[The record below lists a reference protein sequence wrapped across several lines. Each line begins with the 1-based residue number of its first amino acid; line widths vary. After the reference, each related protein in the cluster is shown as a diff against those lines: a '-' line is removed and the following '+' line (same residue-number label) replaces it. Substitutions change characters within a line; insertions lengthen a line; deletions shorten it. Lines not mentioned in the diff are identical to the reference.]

1 MTTTHDA
8 QGDEAYSVPAEAQK
22 VFLAGIL
29 QNPLMKG
36 LPAEIHNA
44 AAAIKFVGSDDP
56 SIAINWRFAESIA
69 SLKAFEGAMLS
80 VLLQRKYG
88 VKAAEIV
95 VDTYVARNQKRFPS
109 LPPSTLPLIYFF
121 ALYSWNERAQLI
133 MYTVTIVSS
142 LSCPR

>member
-1 MTTTHDA
+1 MATILDA
-8 QGDEAYSVPAEAQK
+8 QSDETYSVPAEAQK

-29 QNPLMKG
+29 QNPLMQG

-44 AAAIKFVGSDDP
+44 AAAIKFVGSHDP

-88 VKAAEIV
+88 VKAPEIV
-95 VDTYVARNQKRFPS
+95 IDTYVARNNSPPS
-109 LPPSTLPLIYFF
+109 L
-121 ALYSWNERAQLI
+121 
-133 MYTVTIVSS
+133 S
-142 LSCPR
+142 LSTFLAHCFVLCAQNRRIPS